1 MKALPDRIAALEARF
16 SETNVTD
23 DFKDPP
29 LFFTK
34 QDGSEI
40 DSESFEKI
48 PGVVKDLPIFCG
60 DPSELNSWI
69 NDVDGIIRLYQ
80 TISSHSLEKQN
91 KFHMICKF
99 VRRKIRGEAND
110 ALVASNVG
118 INWNMM
124 RKTLI
129 TYYGEK
135 RGLETLDFQIMR
147 VYQKDRILEV
157 YYDEVS

>member
-40 DSESFEKI
+40 DSESLGKI
-48 PGVVKDLPIFCG
+48 PGVVKDFPIFCG

-91 KFHMICKF
+91 KFNMIFKF

-110 ALVASNVG
+110 ALVASN
-118 INWNMM
+118 IQTDDRFNHPEAS
-124 RKTLI
+124 KALI
-129 TYYGEK
+129 GTYNK
-135 RGLETLDFQIMR
+135 KAMDAFIRGLDG
-147 VYQKDRILEV
+147 EV
-157 YYDEVS
+157 YKFI

>member
-1 MKALPDRIAALEARF
+1 MK
-16 SETNVTD
+16 
-23 DFKDPP
+23 
-29 LFFTK
+29 
-34 QDGSEI
+34 
-40 DSESFEKI
+40 
-48 PGVVKDLPIFCG
+48 PIFCG

-91 KFHMICKF
+91 KFNMIFKF

-135 RGLETLDFQIMR
+135 RGLETLDFQLMR
-147 VYQKDRILEV
+147 VYQKGRILEV
-157 YYDEVS
+157 YYDEVV